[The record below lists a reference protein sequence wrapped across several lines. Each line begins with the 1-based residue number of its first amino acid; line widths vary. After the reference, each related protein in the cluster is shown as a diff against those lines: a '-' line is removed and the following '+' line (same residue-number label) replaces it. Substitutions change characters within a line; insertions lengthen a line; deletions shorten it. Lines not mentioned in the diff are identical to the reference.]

1 MTEEPLLIEKL
12 FTAAR
17 RYVQQRMG
25 SFEQLHWK
33 VGGVFSITPELVE
46 LDAFMDTMP
55 RIQFLSGVNWEIIAL
70 NASDMAGLT
79 EARELLNMAAEIRLN
94 GCLRSTENEIAI
106 NGVQQEYK
114 AFIDHI
120 QSLDNQMLQAVEPL
134 PYMRSLPLSEYKA
147 RLKSFGER
155 WGIDM
160 SQGWIMRDYYPV
172 TPLSPNPPVLEAFDA
187 QAIVD
192 ANGTQRVQRLLR
204 ENGVSR
210 VYIFEENYPAIE
222 CDVSSLNLARA
233 IPRIV
238 SYIFSDALD
247 WMIYTSW
254 DGTVTIGGTWLLEQI
269 KSEWKEWQK
278 HRVEYFDPN
287 ELTFD

>member
-1 MTEEPLLIEKL
+1 MAEEHLLIEKL

-17 RYVQQRMG
+17 RYVLVRER
-25 SFEQLHWK
+25 SFDQLRWE
-33 VGGVFSITPELVE
+33 VGGVISLTPELVE
-46 LDAFMDTMP
+46 LDTFMDTMP
-55 RIQFLSGVNWEIIAL
+55 RVHFLSGVHWEVIAL
-70 NASDMAGLT
+70 QPSDMAGLT
-79 EARELLNMAAEIRLN
+79 EARELLSVAAEICLV

-114 AFIDHI
+114 AFIDYI
-120 QSLDNQMLQAVEPL
+120 QSLDNQMLQTVEPL
-134 PYMRSLPLSEYKA
+134 PYMRSLPIDEYKA

-160 SQGWIMRDYYPV
+160 SQGWIMCDYYPV

-254 DGTVTIGGTWLLEQI
+254 DGTVTIGGAWLLEQI

-278 HRVEYFDPN
+278 HVVEYFDPN
-287 ELTFD
+287 EQEFN